1 LDNPKRVVIDLPN
14 TDFAVDFIPALSIDP
29 LLPKKGELLVTGHT
43 ALQKVRYSLFSDSPK
58 TLRFVLDLNQA
69 WDFELQNNLITGELR
84 IALKKPLPDKSLFTV
99 VLDAGHGATDPGAK
113 SITGRWEKDFNLSVV
128 LKVQALLAGDERI
141 KLVLTRQSDTYP
153 SLDDRFNLA
162 NSIAA
167 DLFVS
172 VQANSF
178 TAATNGTETY
188 YSRPESLDFA
198 KVIHSLLTSA
208 TGLKDNGVRN
218 AGFKVIKYTKMPA
231 VLLEV
236 GYLSSK
242 IDEPKLWTEE
252 LQNRVAAAIVT
263 GIKQYLKL

>member
-1 LDNPKRVVIDLPN
+1 
-14 TDFAVDFIPALSIDP
+14 
-29 LLPKKGELLVTGHT
+29 
-43 ALQKVRYSLFSDSPK
+43 
-58 TLRFVLDLNQA
+58 
-69 WDFELQNNLITGELR
+69 
-84 IALKKPLPDKSLFTV
+84 
-99 VLDAGHGATDPGAK
+99 
-113 SITGRWEKDFNLSVV
+113 V
-128 LKVQALLAGDERI
+128 LKVQALLAGEERI
-141 KLVLTRQSDTYP
+141 KLVLTRESDTYP

-172 VQANSF
+172 VHANSY

-188 YSRPESLDFA
+188 YSRPDSLDFA
-198 KVIHSLLTSA
+198 KVMHSLLTSA

-242 IDEPKLWTEE
+242 IDEPKIWTEA

-263 GIKQYLKL
+263 GIKQYLKLY